1 MYLCIQYILYTIDL
15 DCKKL
20 SFHNCNT
27 LNSVECTQIQ
37 VSNFKIVKIGENGEK
52 KCVNLE
58 FIKYKSI
65 GMNISTTKNNI
76 LFFKWIQSENQ

>member
-1 MYLCIQYILYTIDL
+1 MYHNIQYILYSIDL
-15 DCKKL
+15 DCK
-20 SFHNCNT
+20 NCNT
-27 LNSVECTQIQ
+27 LNSAECTQIQ
-37 VSNFKIVKIGENGEK
+37 VSNFKIVEKGENGGK